1 MAAETETD
9 ELLPVIVAEL
19 DDEAAREMLEA
30 VAAAEGEIC
39 VPLTSA
45 PVDGSRHVLEVYTPD
60 SPEPL
65 LLAAHPLGPPTEN
78 GFLLRLA
85 PFSAPSSRRVRASS
99 PGGAP
104 PPLRSRFPTANKK
117 LTAGHTA
124 SLSPGADT
132 PATHVGR
139 LLAGKLRLDSLV
151 GSGGMG
157 VVYRATHLGL
167 NMAVAVKVLHDRLQ
181 RDLDF
186 CRRFHA
192 EALAASRLDHQN
204 LTRVLDFGQEEDGL
218 VYIAM
223 EFLAGEDLRSVIARD
238 GNLSP
243 RRAAQTLIQVTLG
256 LTQMH
261 TRGMVH
267 RDLKPDNV
275 VLVRGEDEDGKPM
288 EIVKLC
294 DFGIAVA
301 NGASGEIVGTPDY
314 MSPEQCR
321 GGELDARADVYAC
334 GVMLYEM
341 VSGHAPFEGDDVML
355 IVAQQLTAEPKLDGV
370 DPRVAAVVRKAMNK
384 DPAER
389 YQSARDLRHALR
401 ELLVAPATAAAQ
413 APQPPPL
420 PPASRRGAAQQPDWL
435 EGPQSSGQYVAAGP
449 PSGQFAAVSVASRA
463 ASSTS
468 STLQTDPS
476 RFLSQLV
483 DTTDPS
489 KFAVACAQLEDV
501 VPILAVRGHTAMLWR
516 VRSTLGLIAAEGPP
530 LPGTRPASAAR
541 VLQLLKDGTVLGPA
555 AEEVLREATPSR
567 EARGLLLADGV
578 AGAYALYGVRVRAA
592 ASPEVRLRF
601 VEALKEIGQAS
612 WPLLRAALE
621 RLSKESSAA
630 ATQVTEDLLAA
641 VPSAVDDA
649 GGHAVSLH
657 LRSPSTEV
665 RRAAVAAL
673 ARAWGERARPLFVA
687 LLQDADEG
695 VRFAVLATLKA
706 SGSLD
711 VEVVRRLAALVG
723 RDPRASAALRTQAA
737 LALGRAAGAGREAA
751 LEFLNAF
758 VTKAPAQNPSQEEVL
773 LAAAQSL
780 VALGG
785 EDAPGRVSLRAAGE
799 PSTLRRRLLDI
810 TRAPKI

>member
-1 MAAETETD
+1 MGAEIETD

-19 DDEAAREMLEA
+19 DDESARDMLEA
-30 VAAAEGEIC
+30 VAFAEGEIC

-60 SPEPL
+60 STEPL
-65 LLAAHPLGPPTEN
+65 LLCAHPLGPPTEN

-99 PGGAP
+99 PGSTP
-104 PPLRSRFPTANKK
+104 PPLRSRFPAANKK

-124 SLSPGADT
+124 SLSPGAEAT
-132 PATHVGR
+132 PSLVGR
-139 LLAGKLRLDSLV
+139 VLAAGKLRLDSV
-151 GSGGMG
+151 IGSGGMG

-204 LTRVLDFGQEEDGL
+204 LTRVLDFGQEADGL

-223 EFLAGEDLRSVIARD
+223 EFLAGEDLRSVLARD

-275 VLVRGEDEDGKPM
+275 VLVRSEDEDGKPM
-288 EIVKLC
+288 ELVKLC

-321 GGELDARADVYAC
+321 GEGLDARADVYAC
-334 GVMLYEM
+334 GVMLFEM
-341 VSGHAPFEGDDVML
+341 VTGRAPFEGDDVL
-355 IVAQQLTAEPKLDGV
+355 RIVQQHLTEEPKTDAL
-370 DPRVAAVVRKAMNK
+370 DPRVAAVVRTAMKK
-384 DPAER
+384 DPAQR

-401 ELLVAPATAAAQ
+401 ELLTPQAA
-413 APQPPPL
+413 PPPL
-420 PPASRRGAAQQPDWL
+420 PPASRRGAAAQPDWL
-435 EGPQSSGQYVAAGP
+435 EGPHSSGHYLAAGP

-463 ASSTS
+463 TSTAN
-468 STLQTDPS
+468 STLQTDPT

-483 DTTDPS
+483 QTTEPA
-489 KFAVACAQLEDV
+489 KFAVACAQLEEI
-501 VPILAVRGHTAMLWR
+501 VPILAIRGHTATLWR
-516 VRSTLGLIAAEGPP
+516 VRSTLGMVAAEGPP
-530 LPGTRPASAAR
+530 SPGTRAASAAR
-541 VLQLLKDGTVLGPA
+541 VLQLLRDGTVLAPA
-555 AEEVLREATPSR
+555 AEEVLRESTPSR

-578 AGAYALYGVRVRAA
+578 AGAYALYAARAKATA
-592 ASPEVRLRF
+592 APEVRLRF
-601 VEALKEIGQAS
+601 VETLKEIGAAS
-612 WPLLRAALE
+612 WPLLRAGLE
-621 RLSKESSAA
+621 RLAKESSPLAL
-630 ATQVTEDLLAA
+630 QVTEDLLEA
-641 VPSAVDDA
+641 VPPAVDDA
-649 GGHAVSLH
+649 GGRAVSLH
-657 LRSPSTEV
+657 LRSPSPQV

-673 ARAWGERARPLFVA
+673 ARAWGQRARPLFVA

-706 SGSLD
+706 SASLD
-711 VEVVRRLAALVG
+711 VEVVRRLALLIEKDA
-723 RDPRASAALRTQAA
+723 RASAGLRTQAA
-737 LALGRAAGAGREAA
+737 TALQRAAGVGRESAA
-751 LEFLNAF
+751 EFLGGF
-758 VTKAPAQNPSQEEVL
+758 VKSAPAQNPSQEEVL

-780 VALGG
+780 VTIGGDDAGAL
-785 EDAPGRVSLRAAGE
+785 VSARAAGE
-799 PSTLRRRLLDI
+799 PAALRRRLLDI
-810 TRAPKI
+810 ARAPKV